1 MECNLDAGGSVRD
14 SREDPDRRWRTAAIV
29 LLVLGAVVR
38 IAYAFPT
45 HKFVPDAD
53 SLNMG
58 LRALAI
64 RGGDLVVFFSGVQI
78 GALEAY
84 FHAALFALFGATRAT
99 LSIVPIVCG
108 TLVPAVFYL
117 FVRELFDSEKVACFS
132 LVFLVFPSPAYL
144 AWTYLPNSY
153 PETVLLSVTTLWL
166 AARIARRGADRWTP
180 FALGVSIG
188 LGWWNSLL
196 TLGCTVP
203 AIAWLVLFHR
213 RSVTWRRVLLP
224 ASAGFAVG
232 AAPWLVYNLRYRWVT
247 LWTNFAPAEPGPG
260 VLATARRFLRETA
273 VELVAGVNPL
283 GPERPVTPL
292 EGALRL
298 PAALAVVAALVLLF
312 AAPRLALR
320 DRPGSGKGVALL
332 VLVAVTV
339 ATLFILS
346 APGQAPGPTVR
357 YVLPLWFVAAASLGL
372 LVAAVSKRNQMVA
385 FLLALVVVGFHLSGY
400 YWPWTKERR
409 EWAQHQR
416 DDRVLL
422 AFLGSNGVRWVCGE
436 YWTVYPVNFLSGER
450 IRAVPFQRLFDF
462 YGYGRTLPA
471 AAGKLALLGRDEK
484 DLAGWAERAGLPG
497 RPVPAA
503 PGYVAIL
510 EAENSESS
518 PRRLARL
525 IAAAR
530 APENAVTGSIR

>member
-1 MECNLDAGGSVRD
+1 MPGASPGGFVPPRSIRHLGSFPPV
-14 SREDPDRRWRTAAIV
+14 AVALIA
-29 LLVLGAVVR
+29 LGALVR
-38 IAYAFPT
+38 VLYAFPT

-64 RGGDLVVFFSGVQI
+64 RGGDVVVFFSGVQI

-117 FVRELFDSEKVACFS
+117 FVRELFGSEKVACLS

-153 PETVLLSVTTLWL
+153 PETVLLSITTLWL

-180 FALGVSIG
+180 FALGASIG

-196 TLGCTVP
+196 TLGCAAP
-203 AIAWLVLFHR
+203 AIVWLFLFHR
-213 RSVTWRRVLLP
+213 RSVTWRRFVLP
-224 ASAGFAVG
+224 AAAGFVVG

-260 VLATARRFLRETA
+260 VFATARRFLGETA

-283 GPERPVTPL
+283 GPARPVTAL

-298 PAALAVVAALVLLF
+298 PAAVIAILALLLLL
-312 AAPRLALR
+312 AGSRLALR
-320 DRPGSGKGVALL
+320 DRPGSGKAVVLI
-332 VLVAVTV
+332 VLVAAAV
-339 ATLFILS
+339 AALFILS

-357 YVLPLWFVAAASLGL
+357 YILPLWFVVAAALGL

-385 FLLALVVVGFHLSGY
+385 FLLAAVVVGFHLSGY

-422 AFLGSNGVRWVCGE
+422 AFLRANGVQWVCGE
-436 YWTVYPVNFLSGER
+436 YWTVYPINFLSGER

-471 AAGKLALLGRDEK
+471 SAGKLALLGRDGN
-484 DLAGWAERAGLPG
+484 DVAIWAERAGLPG

-503 PGYVAIL
+503 PGYLAIL
-510 EAENSESS
+510 EPETAESS
-518 PRRLARL
+518 QRQLAKL
-525 IAAAR
+525 VAAAR
-530 APENAVTGSIR
+530 APENVTGSIR